1 MKGSYLEIAVANW
14 VDTRAMLHHLV
25 EIFASVYQHHH
36 ASLRVHFILEFL
48 RLLTG
53 SVQEPCSRFELV
65 ECQRVQNPFNSD
77 NITLQFETPLS
88 DMDLINAVLIIH
100 LHVKKPHHNRTGRA
114 STRPSDDTNNRPFYI
129 LADDTMPLLRQ
140 RVKYTDPT
148 AEPLGFAVLSPQAQ
162 ERVRRRHT
170 HQHPKGGQS
179 KYYWQKLAL
188 WDSLKGRRV
197 RGEALALT
205 EELWSRST
213 TEEEANSRSGNP
225 LLLPSNPSY
234 DQQHGKQEG
243 FFGFSLLWEDQMVG
257 GDDDSTFA
265 AELEQARKERDADL
279 SSSKNGK
286 TSRSNNARERKSTR
300 RKKTKRVGHRE
311 IRELLKDGKKIKAI
325 YRRKEQRVSYPPIPL
340 LWFS

>member
-1 MKGSYLEIAVANW
+1 
-14 VDTRAMLHHLV
+14 
-25 EIFASVYQHHH
+25 
-36 ASLRVHFILEFL
+36 
-48 RLLTG
+48 LTS

-100 LHVKKPHHNRTGRA
+100 LHVKKSHHNRTGRV

-129 LADDTMPLLRQ
+129 LADDTMPLLRKT
-140 RVKYTDPT
+140 VKYTGPT
-148 AEPLGFAVLSPQAQ
+148 AETLGFAVLSPQVQ

-179 KYYWQKLAL
+179 RYYWQKLAL
-188 WDSLKGRRV
+188 WDCLKGRRV

-213 TEEEANSRSGNP
+213 TEGEANSRSG
-225 LLLPSNPSY
+225 NPSY

-243 FFGFSLLWEDQMVG
+243 FFGFSLLWEDQMVE

-265 AELEQARKERDADL
+265 TELEQARKERDAYL

-286 TSRSNNARERKSTR
+286 TSRSNYARERKSTR

-325 YRRKEQRVSYPPIPL
+325 YRRKEQRVSDAPTLPPFHSFLDYCLP
-340 LWFS
+340 